1 MSAPATRANARQ
13 GPEKA
18 TNKGHCT
25 HKIAGKEFLVSLRG
39 FLTVNSRCGG
49 GLCRASLADVLG
61 RIVRRELADAVDT
74 AHA

>member
-13 GPEKA
+13 VPEKA

-25 HKIAGKEFLVSLRG
+25 HKIAGKEFLVSLRE

-49 GLCRASLADVLG
+49 SCA
-61 RIVRRELADAVDT
+61 ELP
-74 AHA
+74 

>member
-39 FLTVNSRCGG
+39 FSTVNSRCGG
-49 GLCRASLADVLG
+49 GCA
-61 RIVRRELADAVDT
+61 ELP
-74 AHA
+74 